1 MEVKVKVPESL
12 DEITL
17 GQYQKF
23 LKVNEN
29 VKEGDFLLQK
39 MVEIF
44 CNIKLSHVL
53 LIKFTSINEIVG
65 HLTSLFE
72 KEHKLRPTFK
82 IEDMEFGFIPDLEEM
97 SFGEYVDLEAHLQSW
112 DDMHKAM
119 AVMYRPIEHKKGD
132 KYTIRPYDAKEEFV
146 DLMKHAPVD
155 AALGA
160 MVFFYNLGNELL
172 AAIPHFL
179 EEELQKII
187 SQNPHSSKQI
197 GDGITASMLSL
208 RETLGDLKRLQRYP
222 SISALHSSA
231 TNSKKEKQS

>member
-1 MEVKVKVPESL
+1 MEVKVKVPETL

-53 LIKFTSINEIVG
+53 LIKFTSINEIVA
-65 HLTSLFE
+65 HLTTLFE
-72 KEHKLRPTFK
+72 QDHKLKPTFK
-82 IEDMEFGFIPDLEEM
+82 IQGLEFGFIPDLEEM
-97 SFGEYVDLEAHLQSW
+97 SFGEYVDLETHLQSW

-119 AVMYRPIEHKKGD
+119 AVMYRPIQHKKGD
-132 KYTIRPYDAKEEFV
+132 KYHIAEYTGSDEHQE
-146 DLMKHAPVD
+146 LMKHAPVS

-160 MVFFYNLGNELL
+160 MVFFYRLGNELL
-172 AAIPHFL
+172 KAIPHFL
-179 EEELQKII
+179 EEEIAQMNIASKD
-187 SQNPHSSKQI
+187 SSNEI
-197 GDGITASMLSL
+197 GAGITASMHSL
-208 RETLGDLKRLQRYP
+208 KETLGDLTKSLDYP
-222 SISALHSSA
+222 LGNVSPSSP
-231 TNSKKEKQS
+231 TKHKKEKQN